1 MARRPRPDA
10 SAQHPATESD
20 GLIRSGLTPTHLV
33 ALARETLPPIHP
45 AGLPF
50 VAAASAVAVVGRRH
64 RWVAV
69 PATAAAGACAAFF
82 RHPSRVPP
90 TEPGVVVAPADGIV
104 SLVDDAAPPPESGLG
119 DQPRPRVSTFL
130 SIFDV
135 HVQRVPISGRV
146 LSVTHTPGSF
156 VSADLPEASSA
167 NERTTMVV
175 RPDGADNPDGA
186 HDLGGAADPDPTP
199 RDSDIVVVQI
209 AGLLARRIVCTA
221 KVGDHLSIGDT
232 YGLIRFGSRVD
243 VYLPPGT
250 KQRVLV
256 GQRTVGA
263 ETALAT
269 LNTREATRAGDG
281 G

>member
-1 MARRPRPDA
+1 M
-10 SAQHPATESD
+10 
-20 GLIRSGLTPTHLV
+20 
-33 ALARETLPPIHP
+33 
-45 AGLPF
+45 
-50 VAAASAVAVVGRRH
+50 
-64 RWVAV
+64 
-69 PATAAAGACAAFF
+69 
-82 RHPSRVPP
+82 
-90 TEPGVVVAPADGIV
+90 VAPADGIV

-119 DQPRPRVSTFL
+119 DRPRPRVSTFL

-175 RPDGADNPDGA
+175 RPDGGDDSDG
-186 HDLGGAADPDPTP
+186 DDPDPTP

-221 KVGDHLSIGDT
+221 KLGDHLSIGDT

-263 ETALAT
+263 ETPLAT
-269 LNTREATRAGDG
+269 LTTPEATRVGDG

>member
-20 GLIRSGLTPTHLV
+20 GPIRSGVTPTHLV

-119 DQPRPRVSTFL
+119 DRPRPRVSTFL

-175 RPDGADNPDGA
+175 RPDGGDDSDG
-186 HDLGGAADPDPTP
+186 DDPDPTP

-221 KVGDHLSIGDT
+221 KLGDHLSIGDT

-263 ETALAT
+263 ETPLAT
-269 LNTREATRAGDG
+269 LNTPEATRVGDG

>member
-20 GLIRSGLTPTHLV
+20 GPIRSGLTPTHLV

-64 RWVAV
+64 RWIAV

-104 SLVDDAAPPPESGLG
+104 SLVDDAVPPAESGLG

-175 RPDGADNPDGA
+175 RPDGGDDSDG
-186 HDLGGAADPDPTP
+186 DDPDPTP

-221 KVGDHLSIGDT
+221 KLGDHLSIGDT

-263 ETALAT
+263 ETPLAT
-269 LNTREATRAGDG
+269 LSTSDTTRVRDG

>member
-20 GLIRSGLTPTHLV
+20 GPIRSGLTPTPLG
-33 ALARETLPPIHP
+33 ARARETLPPLPP

-64 RWVAV
+64 RWIAV

-104 SLVDDAAPPPESGLG
+104 SLVDDAVPPAESGLG

-175 RPDGADNPDGA
+175 RPDGGDDSDG
-186 HDLGGAADPDPTP
+186 DDPDPTP
-199 RDSDIVVVQI
+199 RDSDIAVVQI

-221 KVGDHLSIGDT
+221 KVGDHLCIGDT

-250 KQRVLV
+250 KQQVLV

-263 ETALAT
+263 ETPLAT
-269 LNTREATRAGDG
+269 LSTSDTTRVRDG

>member
-20 GLIRSGLTPTHLV
+20 GPIRSGLTPTHLV

-64 RWVAV
+64 RWIAV

-104 SLVDDAAPPPESGLG
+104 SLVDDAVPPAESGLG

-175 RPDGADNPDGA
+175 RPDGGDDPDGDDDA
-186 HDLGGAADPDPTP
+186 DPTP

-250 KQRVLV
+250 KQQVLV

-263 ETALAT
+263 ETPLAT
-269 LNTREATRAGDG
+269 LSTSDTTRVRDG

>member
-1 MARRPRPDA
+1 M
-10 SAQHPATESD
+10 
-20 GLIRSGLTPTHLV
+20 
-33 ALARETLPPIHP
+33 
-45 AGLPF
+45 
-50 VAAASAVAVVGRRH
+50 
-64 RWVAV
+64 
-69 PATAAAGACAAFF
+69 
-82 RHPSRVPP
+82 
-90 TEPGVVVAPADGIV
+90 
-104 SLVDDAAPPPESGLG
+104 
-119 DQPRPRVSTFL
+119 
-130 SIFDV
+130 
-135 HVQRVPISGRV
+135 QRVPISGRV

-175 RPDGADNPDGA
+175 RPDGGDVSDGG
-186 HDLGGAADPDPTP
+186 DDSDGDDPDPTP
-199 RDSDIVVVQI
+199 RDSDIAVVQI

-250 KQRVLV
+250 KQQVLV

-263 ETALAT
+263 ETPLAT
-269 LNTREATRAGDG
+269 LSTSDTTRVRDG

>member
-10 SAQHPATESD
+10 SAQHPATASD
-20 GLIRSGLTPTHLV
+20 GPIRSGLTPAHLV

-50 VAAASAVAVVGRRH
+50 VAAASAVALAGRRH

-90 TEPGVVVAPADGIV
+90 TEEGVVVAPADGIV
-104 SLVDDAAPPPESGLG
+104 SLVDDAVPPAESGLG
-119 DQPRPRVSTFL
+119 ERPRPRVSTFL

-146 LSVTHTPGSF
+146 VSVTHTPGRF

-175 RPDGADNPDGA
+175 RPEGDD
-186 HDLGGAADPDPTP
+186 DPDPTP
-199 RDSDIVVVQI
+199 RESDIAVVQI

-221 KVGDHLSIGDT
+221 KVGDHLTIGDT

-250 KQRVLV
+250 PQRVSV

-263 ETALAT
+263 ETPLAT
-269 LNTREATRAGDG
+269 LRVRNPTRTGDG

>member
-20 GLIRSGLTPTHLV
+20 GPIRSGLTPTHLV

-119 DQPRPRVSTFL
+119 DRPRPRVSTFL

-175 RPDGADNPDGA
+175 RPDGGDPDGADNPDGA
-186 HDLGGAADPDPTP
+186 VDPDPTP

-209 AGLLARRIVCTA
+209 AGLLARRIICTA

-263 ETALAT
+263 ETPLAT
-269 LNTREATRAGDG
+269 LGPPEASRVGDG
-281 G
+281 E

>member
-20 GLIRSGLTPTHLV
+20 GPIRSGLTPTHLV

-64 RWVAV
+64 RWIAV

-104 SLVDDAAPPPESGLG
+104 SLVDDAVPPAESGLG

-156 VSADLPEASSA
+156 VSADLPEVSSA

-175 RPDGADNPDGA
+175 RPDGGDDSDG
-186 HDLGGAADPDPTP
+186 DDPDPTP
-199 RDSDIVVVQI
+199 RDSDIAVVQI

-221 KVGDHLSIGDT
+221 KVGDHLCIGDT

-250 KQRVLV
+250 KQQVLV

-263 ETALAT
+263 ETPLAT
-269 LNTREATRAGDG
+269 LSTSDTTRVRDG

>member
-20 GLIRSGLTPTHLV
+20 GPIRSGLTPTHLV

-50 VAAASAVAVVGRRH
+50 VAAASTVAVVGRRH
-64 RWVAV
+64 RWIAV

-90 TEPGVVVAPADGIV
+90 TDPGVVVAPADGIV
-104 SLVDDAAPPPESGLG
+104 SLVDDAVPPAESGLG

-175 RPDGADNPDGA
+175 RPDGGDLSDG
-186 HDLGGAADPDPTP
+186 DDPDPTP

-221 KVGDHLSIGDT
+221 KVGDHLCIGDT

-263 ETALAT
+263 ETPLAT
-269 LNTREATRAGDG
+269 LSTSDTTRVRDG